1 MFAVGFRTPWL
12 RAAVAALACA
22 VLTGPAAGC
31 GGDGG
36 GPRTAGEILTGRTD
50 GEGRPYRQVPEEDAP
65 EIGVVVQPDGA
76 RPGGWD
82 VRIRVRHFRLSPEGT
97 PADAVRG
104 RGYARLFLDSHPLAR
119 LRTTTYR
126 LPPTRLARGTH
137 HLTARLYA
145 DDHTVWAVDGE
156 PVEATADL
164 TASDAEPFPGTS
176 PDLTASDADR
186 SPGAGLVG

>member
-1 MFAVGFRTPWL
+1 MIPAMIPVTFRTPWL
-12 RAAVAALACA
+12 RAAATALACA
-22 VLTGPAAGC
+22 VLTAPAAGC
-31 GGDGG
+31 GSDGD
-36 GPRTAGEILTGRTD
+36 GPRTAGEVVAERTD
-50 GEGRPYRQVPEEDAP
+50 DEGRPYREISGEDAP

-97 PADAVRG
+97 PAEAVRG
-104 RGYARLFLDSHPLAR
+104 RGYARLSLDGRPLAR
-119 LRTTTYR
+119 LRTTAYR

-145 DDHTVWAVDGE
+145 DDHTVWAVEGE

-164 TASDAEPFPGTS
+164 TASGAEPS
-176 PDLTASDADR
+176 P
-186 SPGAGLVG
+186 

>member
-1 MFAVGFRTPWL
+1 MFRTPWV
-12 RAAVAALACA
+12 RAAVAGLTCA

-31 GGDGG
+31 GSDDDGT
-36 GPRTAGEILTGRTD
+36 RTAGEVRTD
-50 GEGRPYRQVPEEDAP
+50 RTDDEGRPYREVPEEDAP
-65 EIGVVVQPDGA
+65 EIGVVVQPDEA
-76 RPGGWD
+76 RAGGWD
-82 VRIRVRHFRLSPEGT
+82 VRIRVRNFRLTPESSPKGS

-104 RGYARLFLDSHPLAR
+104 RGYARLYLDGRPLAS
-119 LRTTTYR
+119 LRTTAYR

-164 TASDAEPFPGTS
+164 TASGAEP
-176 PDLTASDADR
+176 
-186 SPGAGLVG
+186 SPGASTVG